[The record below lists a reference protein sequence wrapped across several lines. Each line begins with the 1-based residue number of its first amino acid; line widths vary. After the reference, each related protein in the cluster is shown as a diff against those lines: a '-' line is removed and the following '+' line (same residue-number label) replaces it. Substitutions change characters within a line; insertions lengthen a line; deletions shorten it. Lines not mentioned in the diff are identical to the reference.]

1 MPRAWQSAALL
12 LAMVGCGQHRREPLI
27 TSFDADH
34 ALSLRYPASWTTD
47 QVDQEGVWYRYFLAP
62 PAGPERKPA
71 VSVTLLAG
79 PLVGSLEEYAEPY
92 LAGNQLLSRRQ
103 DDRQGAHGWSYELAS
118 ADGATRLWLLLLTEA
133 RSVYGLYAQGDA
145 ALFAQHSDDL
155 EQIFDSLTLERPEG
169 YPKLT
174 NEAFRFSLRVP
185 PSWRSTRS
193 FSGSQRLL
201 QQYKSPALAADAA
214 GETVHASLTVTVEPA
229 PGDGGVE
236 AFYAAVQE
244 RLGDSFRLI
253 SHAPWHDGYD
263 DLLHS
268 ETSVAASREK
278 RYYTT
283 HAGLAY
289 SLSCSARD
297 DVFYRVSRWCDLIA
311 DTFEAEP

>member
-1 MPRAWQSAALL
+1 MHRAWQCALL
-12 LAMVGCGQHRREPLI
+12 LLTLFGCGHRREPLI

-62 PAGPERKPA
+62 PAGPDRKPA

-79 PLVGSLEEYAEPY
+79 PLSGTLEEYAEPY
-92 LAGNQLLSRRQ
+92 LAGNKLLSRRP

-118 ADGATRLWLLLLTEA
+118 EDGATRLWLLLLTEA
-133 RSVYGLYAQGDA
+133 TSVYGLYAQGDA
-145 ALFAQHSDDL
+145 ALFAECSD
-155 EQIFDSLTLERPEG
+155 EVKEIFESLTLERPEG
-169 YPKLT
+169 YPKRV
-174 NEAFRFSLRVP
+174 NQAFRFSLRVP

-201 QQYKSPALAADAA
+201 EQYKSPALAADSA

-229 PGDGGVE
+229 PGDGDLE
-236 AFYAAVQE
+236 AFYTAVQE
-244 RLGDSFRLI
+244 RLGDNFRMI
-253 SHAPWHDGYD
+253 SHAPWHDGYAD
-263 DLLHS
+263 VLHS

-283 HAGLAY
+283 HDGLAY
-289 SLSCSARD
+289 SLSCSARN